1 MTWKR
6 KENSIIL
13 TGLLLFKTT
22 SWHLAEH
29 TFSAFVCIGSEF
41 SSTWAHDGSSRCSE
55 WACPCSCQCHSLPSP
70 LCSET
75 FKPWPKLIS
84 MITAAVAKLLLLHF
98 KIASSTVDV
107 GLPVTQLTAN
117 GIYYV
122 PFVRILQNNQGISSP
137 AIRRRTKN
145 HCM

>member
-1 MTWKR
+1 
-6 KENSIIL
+6 
-13 TGLLLFKTT
+13 
-22 SWHLAEH
+22 
-29 TFSAFVCIGSEF
+29 
-41 SSTWAHDGSSRCSE
+41 
-55 WACPCSCQCHSLPSP
+55 
-70 LCSET
+70 
-75 FKPWPKLIS
+75 